1 MAHFNSNNDEFPAPL
16 PRPADA
22 ETPLPGTRVIDF
34 THYIAGP
41 FATMMLGDFGADV
54 IKIESPGRGDHFR
67 HYPPAEPDLNGE
79 GSPFLWTNRN
89 KRSVAI
95 DLKSEQ
101 GLALVRKLIAS
112 ADVLVEN
119 FSSGVMDRL
128 GIGYAVC
135 KELNP
140 RLVFCSIAAY
150 SRSGEFSDRLGFD
163 PVLQAESGFIDTNG
177 YPDRDGVR
185 TAASTM
191 DIATAMMATN
201 AVLAA
206 LLARERT
213 GKGQYVELSL
223 HDTAILMTG
232 FQAMQHL
239 FSGSTPQRF
248 GNTSPDTAPTGV
260 FHSKDKPFYISSS
273 NTQIFQRLFAQVVNR
288 PDIANDP
295 ELATGAGRIRRREEL
310 FAVLNDAF
318 ATQPWEY
325 WKPKLRAAGV
335 AAGQVRTVSEALRSP
350 ETRDRHL
357 VTKIPHPTAGTV
369 PNIAL
374 PFRFSMTP
382 VADPVA
388 APLLGQH
395 TVEVLSETLGMS
407 AAGIEDL
414 ARSGA
419 FGAQPALRATG
430 AANAASSDCQPL
442 MNKLA

>member
-1 MAHFNSNNDEFPAPL
+1 MAHFNSNNDEFPVPQ
-16 PRPADA
+16 PRPTAA
-22 ETPLPGTRVIDF
+22 ETPLQGVRVIDF

-54 IKIESPGRGDHFR
+54 IKIESPDRGDHFR
-67 HYPPAEPDLNGE
+67 HYPPAEPELNGE
-79 GSPFLWTNRN
+79 GAPFLWTNRN
-89 KRSVAI
+89 KRSVVA
-95 DLKSEQ
+95 DLKNEE
-101 GLALVRKLIAS
+101 GVALVRKLIAT

-128 GIGYAVC
+128 GIGYEVC
-135 KELNP
+135 RKLNP
-140 RLVFCSIAAY
+140 RLVFCSVAAY
-150 SRSGEFSDRLGFD
+150 SRSGEFADRLGFD

-191 DIATAMMATN
+191 DIATAMMAAN
-201 AVLAA
+201 GVLAA

-213 GKGQYVELSL
+213 GSGQYVELSL

-239 FSGSTPQRF
+239 FSGSSPGRF

-260 FHSKDKPFYISSS
+260 FHSKDKAFYISCS
-273 NTQIFQRLFAQVVNR
+273 NTQIFQRLFAQVVER

-295 ELATGAGRIRRREEL
+295 DLAIGAGRIRRRDEL
-310 FAVLNDAF
+310 FAVLNKAF

-325 WKPKLRAAGV
+325 WQPRLRAAGV
-335 AAGQVRTVSEALRSP
+335 AAGQVRTVAEALRSP

-395 TVEVLSETLGMS
+395 TNEVLTEVLGMS
-407 AAGIEDL
+407 ASGIAEL
-414 ARSGA
+414 AREGA
-419 FGAQPALRATG
+419 FGVKPLPGVTTESKTVA
-430 AANAASSDCQPL
+430 AANRQP
-442 MNKLA
+442 MITSA